1 MELFP
6 LPIHFEFCNT
16 YRTTLVKQKVLH
28 IRSTVLSTVI
38 VDSGPFVLDRGFQK
52 ILDPILYV

>member
-1 MELFP
+1 MEIF
-6 LPIHFEFCNT
+6 HFEFCNT
-16 YRTTLVKQKVLH
+16 YRTNLVKQKVLH

-38 VDSGPFVLDRGFQK
+38 VDSGPFVLDPEFQK